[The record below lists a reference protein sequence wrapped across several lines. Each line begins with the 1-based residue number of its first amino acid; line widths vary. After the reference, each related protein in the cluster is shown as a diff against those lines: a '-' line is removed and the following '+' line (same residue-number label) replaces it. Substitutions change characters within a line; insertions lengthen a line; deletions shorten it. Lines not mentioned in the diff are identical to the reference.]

1 MLREDDELLK
11 RLELYFDDRQADLAL
26 FSATL
31 NVTIMRREGILAELE
46 ATLLKAQGLARRDR
60 PPDLPVVKD
69 AAEVSISPA
78 NTPAQRPHQ
87 HDALDEARQPFA
99 GSSSASADAPVCR
112 SS

>member
-11 RLELYFDDRQADLAL
+11 RLEHYFDDRQADLAL

-31 NVTIMRREGILAELE
+31 NVTVMRREGILAELE

-78 NTPAQRPHQ
+78 NTPHQ
-87 HDALDEARQPFA
+87 HDALDEARQQLL
-99 GSSSASADAPVCR
+99 GR
-112 SS
+112 

>member
-1 MLREDDELLK
+1 MP
-11 RLELYFDDRQADLAL
+11 L

-31 NVTIMRREGILAELE
+31 NVTVMRREGILAELE
-46 ATLLKAQGLARRDR
+46 ATLLKAQGLAGRDR
-60 PPDLPVVKD
+60 RPDLPVVKD

-99 GSSSASADAPVCR
+99 GSSSASADAPECR
-112 SS
+112 YS